1 MKAANRLLI
10 TGLASLALLLAGTG
24 TAIAA
29 SADQARA
36 KVEKA
41 EALMTEV
48 KDKTDG
54 WALWKSTHKVL
65 GNAQKS
71 LKQGDYDAAAE
82 AAEEVIFQANKGL
95 AQYRE
100 EQKGYHKAV
109 GAATKSG
116 KLKED
121 SWTQG
126 DR

>member
-1 MKAANRLLI
+1 MKAAKRLLI
-10 TGLASLALLLAGTG
+10 TGLTTLAVLLAGTG
-24 TAIAA
+24 PALAA

-41 EALMTEV
+41 EALMAEV

-54 WALWKSTHKVL
+54 WALWKSTNKVL
-65 GNAQKS
+65 GNAQQS
-71 LKQGDYDAAAE
+71 LKQGDYNAAVD

-100 EQKGYHKAV
+100 EQKEYDKAV
-109 GAATKSG
+109 GAATDSG

-121 SWTQG
+121 SWTKG
-126 DR
+126 DS